1 MDKNVHKEH
10 RKRVRAEFL
19 ADGFS
24 EATSPHK
31 ILEMLLFYSI
41 PRADTNPTAHLLI
54 EKFGSFEKVIDA
66 PIEELK
72 KVKGMGENSA
82 VLLKLMVPVIRLYM
96 KEKTGSSKKRRF
108 TLEGLAEF
116 LNARYTGYTKEVF
129 AITTLDNNGSLIGFD
144 IVAEG
149 DVGTVGVQTRVVV
162 ENVIKRN
169 ATYVILSHNHPG
181 GNATPSAADI
191 KTTENLSKA
200 LRAINVYVLDHIIL
214 CDDDWVSLAISNEY
228 KHLFK

>member
-1 MDKNVHKEH
+1 MLMQKKLLKKDENMDKNVHKEH

-41 PRADTNPTAHLLI
+41 PRANTNPTAHLLI

-66 PIEELK
+66 PVEELK

-96 KEKTGSSKKRRF
+96 KEKTDGSKKRRF

-116 LNARYTGYTKEVF
+116 LNARYMGYTKEVF
-129 AITTLDNNGSLIGFD
+129 AITTLDNNGGLIGFD

-169 ATYVILSHNHPG
+169 ATYVVLSHNHPG
-181 GNATPSAADI
+181 GKATPSAADI
-191 KTTENLSKA
+191 KTTEN
-200 LRAINVYVLDHIIL
+200 
-214 CDDDWVSLAISNEY
+214 
-228 KHLFK
+228 